1 MAATGTLPHIIQ
13 LQDGTYATP
22 DGRGG
27 WAPYTGPLPGGG
39 SAAGDNN
46 SFKVGDSE
54 SINHAWDIVNNI
66 NDARQL
72 SSKPLSTGTASAAVT
87 SIPIIGGLVGQNR
100 ANLQTKLGA
109 VAGDLRQIGIRT
121 LYQQTG
127 QKGVGSVARNQAEQQ
142 ALQSSLAPIGYIDDG
157 KGHVAPSGAQPD
169 AATLVQ
175 GLNQAQAIY
184 YRHLARL
191 HGMNPDDP
199 NSLALISAA
208 AKDPALRAKLF
219 SRTQQVT
226 PPPAS
231 GTAPPDHGITTV
243 APPILKDDGTGNA
256 ATSSS
261 TQTVEDPHLK
271 AVGARITQMLN
282 SKVPDEQIR
291 AFAQANAPTAN
302 ISEELAFR
310 RNNPGSIGAFTVSP
324 EFYHRQVPLTGVRKA
339 IATLDTVPVAGPTL
353 VGAAD
358 TATMG
363 ASPDIAG
370 VIHGVTGAGPTRE
383 DVIKARDISASE
395 NPGSTFAG
403 NAMGAILSPFG
414 RGGGIGRTA
423 LNAGAYGFFGSED
436 PSLDSRL
443 LNATIAGTIGAAA
456 HGATGF
462 AANSVRPVYRAGR
475 QAVLTPII
483 GPEAAATD
491 AALGRAATQMP
502 AQDMRAITAQ
512 HADLTAHGA
521 NPPAAAVL
529 NRSGQDFLGKLAS
542 GSPAARGVSEQAAG
556 DYRKALPASIAD
568 DFNQAIM
575 DASPDHTDP
584 SKLFN
589 KPVREIANDVQ
600 EMAGREYET
609 GMKPIAGEPLKI
621 TPEIVD
627 TLGHERI
634 PGAIRD
640 ALSSHNL
647 DEPTRNLLR
656 GLPGQLKAL
665 ASATIPGAKPAAQAA
680 VREQYA
686 KGIPMTVDGARNIAT
701 ALDRTAA
708 KLQDG
713 SEAGVELRRLSKEL
727 RTAIGDQYPEY
738 APINSRYASR
748 MRAID
753 VLDETRKN
761 FLNDTPEGIDALAKT
776 SEHYSDVPNEPEFR
790 DAHANPQGPVLPT
803 NRQYAMAGAREAAS
817 VNAGAGTGKGAVSTA
832 DKLANGPN
840 QQARNEMVLGPQG
853 AETIAARAGAKAQVS
868 SVLDRIA
875 KGPTEDQTAKWFSL
889 GKRALMYKL
898 TGGTAHYAAAYALSG
913 VPGMSSADAARVVAA
928 YTNAKTADQ
937 AFNALSRAY
946 GAQRTRM
953 IMARMAGVASG
964 AATQHSAPSLSPV
977 GAQ

>member
-1 MAATGTLPHIIQ
+1 
-13 LQDGTYATP
+13 
-22 DGRGG
+22 
-27 WAPYTGPLPGGG
+27 
-39 SAAGDNN
+39 
-46 SFKVGDSE
+46 
-54 SINHAWDIVNNI
+54 
-66 NDARQL
+66 
-72 SSKPLSTGTASAAVT
+72 
-87 SIPIIGGLVGQNR
+87 
-100 ANLQTKLGA
+100 
-109 VAGDLRQIGIRT
+109 
-121 LYQQTG
+121 
-127 QKGVGSVARNQAEQQ
+127 
-142 ALQSSLAPIGYIDDG
+142 
-157 KGHVAPSGAQPD
+157 
-169 AATLVQ
+169 
-175 GLNQAQAIY
+175 
-184 YRHLARL
+184 
-191 HGMNPDDP
+191 MNPDDP
-199 NSLALISAA
+199 NALALIGAA

-219 SRTQQVT
+219 ARTQQVT

-231 GTAPPDHGITTV
+231 GGTAPPDHGITTV
-243 APPILKDDGTGNA
+243 APPILKDEGTGSA
-256 ATSSS
+256 ATSSE

-271 AVGARITQMLN
+271 TVGAHITQMLN
-282 SKVPDEQIR
+282 SNVPDDQIR

-302 ISEELAFR
+302 INEELTFR
-310 RNNPGSIGAFTVSP
+310 HNNPGSVGNFTVSP
-324 EFYHRQVPLTGVRKA
+324 EFYRKQVPLTGVRKA
-339 IATLDTVPVAGPTL
+339 IATVDKVPYAGPTL

-383 DVIKARDISASE
+383 DVITARNASAAE
-395 NPGSTFAG
+395 NPGSTFVGDAL
-403 NAMGAILSPFG
+403 GAVLSPFG
-414 RGGGIGRTA
+414 RAGGVVRTG
-423 LNAGAYGFFGSED
+423 LNSAAYGFFGSDD
-436 PSLDSRL
+436 PSWQSRL
-443 LNATIAGTIGAAA
+443 VNAGISGTIGAAA

-491 AALGRAATQMP
+491 AALNRAASQMP
-502 AQDMRAITAQ
+502 AQDMKAITAQ
-512 HADLTAHGA
+512 HAALSANGA

-584 SKLFN
+584 SRLFN
-589 KPVREIANDVQ
+589 KPVREIASDVQ
-600 EMAGREYET
+600 DMAGREYET
-609 GMKPIAGEPLKI
+609 GMKPIADQPLKI

-680 VREQYA
+680 VRDQYA

-713 SEAGVELRRLSKEL
+713 SEGGLELRRLSSEI

-738 APINSRYASR
+738 APINQRYASR

-761 FLNDTPEGIDALAKT
+761 YLNDTPEGIDALAKT
-776 SEHYSDVPNEPEFR
+776 AKNYSDVPNEPEFR

-803 NRQYAMAGAREAAS
+803 NRQYAIAGAREAAS

-840 QQARNEMVLGPQG
+840 QQMRNEMVLGPQG

-868 SVLDRIA
+868 NVLDRIA

-913 VPGMSSADAARVVAA
+913 IPGMSSADAARVVAA

-937 AFNALSRAY
+937 AFNALTRAY

-964 AATQHSAPSLSPV
+964 AATQHSAAPIGSPV
-977 GAQ
+977 GAN